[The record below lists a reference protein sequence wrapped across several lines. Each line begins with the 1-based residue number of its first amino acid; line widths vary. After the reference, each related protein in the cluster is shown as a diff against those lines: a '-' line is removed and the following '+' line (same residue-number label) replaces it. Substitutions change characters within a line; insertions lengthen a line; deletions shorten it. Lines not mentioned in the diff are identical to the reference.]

1 MSITVKIPPIMYKYT
16 GDKQT
21 AEVEGST
28 VGLCLDHLSKQF
40 PGIEEALFDKEGKLK
55 YWLNIYV
62 NLASC
67 YPEELAKPVKDG
79 DEIHIIPVIV
89 GG

>member
-1 MSITVKIPPIMYKYT
+1 MYKYT
-16 GDKQT
+16 GDTQT

-28 VGLCLDHLSKQF
+28 VGQCLDHLIKQF
-40 PGIEEALFDKEGKLK
+40 PGIEEALFDKDGELK

-62 NLASC
+62 NRESC
-67 YPEELAKPVKDG
+67 YLEELAKPVKDG
-79 DEIHIIPVIV
+79 DELDIIPVIV

>member
-1 MSITVKIPPIMYKYT
+1 MSITVRIPPILYKYT
-16 GDKQT
+16 NDKQV
-21 AEVEGST
+21 ARVEGST
-28 VGLCLDHLSKQF
+28 VGQCLDHLIKQF
-40 PGIEEALFDKEGKLK
+40 PGIEEALFDKDGELK

-62 NLASC
+62 NRESC
-67 YPEELAKPVKDG
+67 YPEELVKPVKDR

>member
-1 MSITVKIPPIMYKYT
+1 MSITVKIPPILYKYT
-16 GDKQT
+16 NDKQ
-21 AEVEGST
+21 AARVEGST
-28 VGLCLDHLSKQF
+28 VGQCLDHLIKQF
-40 PGIEEALFDKEGKLK
+40 PGIEEALFDEDGKLK

-62 NLASC
+62 NRESS

-79 DEIHIIPVIV
+79 VEIHIIAVIV